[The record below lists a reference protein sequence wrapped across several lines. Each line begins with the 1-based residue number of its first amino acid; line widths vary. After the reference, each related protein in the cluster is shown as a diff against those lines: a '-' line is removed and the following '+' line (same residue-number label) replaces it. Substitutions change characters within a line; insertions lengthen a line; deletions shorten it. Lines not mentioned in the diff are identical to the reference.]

1 MAAQVCA
8 RPAPVPHQ
16 PASTTSSQLSINT
29 SQAGTPKAVPHKHI
43 PYCSPGPRP
52 ASHQLDTPPASPPSS
67 THLVETTSLLYP
79 PSGFEKITNEPPTY
93 SISAEKLSQAIDHLA
108 TQPLPAAEQ
117 VFPWLHG
124 LHPENQLQLAF
135 FTARKKSLR
144 RTPKCIRGLTIVKA
158 GGDLSHSRLKGA
170 IAPDEILYPLK
181 PGRDRKSGDEAAD
194 FLDVDPKDGFS
205 VRNFHIQ
212 TYEYLQIEAVY
223 PELVALDSEGCI
235 ANAAVDFFHSER
247 VEMCS
252 MTAASEISHN
262 VWLGPTPDPS
272 VDLSSSALPSF
283 PSSSSSSSS
292 TQQQQPEEPPTFDIM
307 VEASDIAQIPE
318 PKAFKLLDDLL
329 QRKANAELA
338 ENAIPQLEFP
348 ASGAILPP
356 TWSQAEVDGLLATCA
371 WIYRQAHTPPSPS
384 CSAASPT
391 STRRDSKLS
400 LSGGG
405 AGGAD
410 ADADEDGDIPM
421 DSSTSSPSSPLTTTN
436 PAAGAEKGH
445 RILLHCT
452 DGYTES
458 SLLALAYYMYAEG
471 VPAHTAWV
479 VLHRDLGR
487 NFFAYASDVAL
498 LRAIQPRI
506 LQSSP
511 RHSSYSSSSSSS
523 SSSVGAAGGGEGGLS
538 TLLCPPTP
546 AWLEKMDGSF
556 PSRVLG
562 HLYLGNLG
570 HANNPGL
577 LRELGIGQVL
587 SVGEPVAWGCGEGED
602 GGEKRGEQG
611 DEVVVGDD
619 GGWWKRENLMFVD
632 QTQDNG
638 VDPLMGQFGPCLDF
652 IGMFAF
658 FFFSLSFLFVLF
670 FVFYFPP
677 PPFLDCRYSSPFL
690 SSSPPFCLFLFY
702 PIWLYIK
709 HCSDD
714 FAVHRLCSALIHLSC
729 FPTPYPE
736 SFPLNHFT
744 QSPHENPLTNP
755 SLFPNTEKG
764 RRTGTSTLVHC
775 RVGVSRS
782 ATICIAHVMRHLNLS
797 FPRAYCFVRARR
809 LNVIIQP
816 HLRFVWELM
825 KWEEQE
831 QEEEVEEVQGGEE
844 GEGQEGTTTVGRVRK
859 RELDWPTVCREIAA
873 MNRPYSRQG

>member
-29 SQAGTPKAVPHKHI
+29 SQAGSPKAVPHKHI

-67 THLVETTSLLYP
+67 SQLVETTSLLYP
-79 PSGFEKITNEPPTY
+79 PSGFGKISNEPPIY

-170 IAPDEILYPLK
+170 IAPDEILCPPLK
-181 PGRDRKSGDEAAD
+181 PGRDRKGSDEAAD

-212 TYEYLQIEAVY
+212 TCKMATVSDLVVYRDYQTPRAEAERLARRLARAQAAWQRKTDGSAFCGGRMFNTFIVSDEYLKIEAVY
-223 PELVALDSEGCI
+223 PELIALDAEGCM
-235 ANAAVDFFHSER
+235 APSAVDFFHAER

-272 VDLSSSALPSF
+272 VDLSSSALPS
-283 PSSSSSSSS
+283 PH
-292 TQQQQPEEPPTFDIM
+292 QEPPNFDIM

-348 ASGAILPP
+348 GSGAILPP
-356 TWSQAEVDGLLATCA
+356 TWSQAEVDGLLATCQ
-371 WIYRQAHTPPSPS
+371 WIYRQAHTPAKSS
-384 CSAASPT
+384 SSLSPT
-391 STRRDSKLS
+391 SQRRDSKLS
-400 LSGGG
+400 LGSGS
-405 AGGAD
+405 ASASASAD
-410 ADADEDGDIPM
+410 EDEDGDIPM
-421 DSSTSSPSSPLTTTN
+421 HNSPSPTSPTTTA
-436 PAAGAEKGH
+436 PKEGH

-458 SLLALAYYMYAEG
+458 SLLALAYYMFAEH
-471 VPAHTAWV
+471 VPVHTAWV
-479 VLHRDLGR
+479 TLHRDLGR
-487 NFFAYASDVAL
+487 NFFAYATDVAL
-498 LRAIQPRI
+498 LRAIQPRL

-511 RHSSYSSSSSSS
+511 KHCP
-523 SSSVGAAGGGEGGLS
+523 GNLS
-538 TLLCPPTP
+538 MLCPPIP
-546 AWLEKMDGSF
+546 EWLEKMDGSL
-556 PSRVLG
+556 PSRILD

-587 SVGEPVAWGCGEGED
+587 SVGEPVAWRCE
-602 GGEKRGEQG
+602 
-611 DEVVVGDD
+611 GDD
-619 GGWWKRENLMFVD
+619 GNEGEEGRREDGWKREDWLFVD

-638 VDPLMGQFGPCLDF
+638 VDPLMGQFGACLEF
-652 IGMFAF
+652 I
-658 FFFSLSFLFVLF
+658 
-670 FVFYFPP
+670 
-677 PPFLDCRYSSPFL
+677 
-690 SSSPPFCLFLFY
+690 
-702 PIWLYIK
+702 
-709 HCSDD
+709 
-714 FAVHRLCSALIHLSC
+714 
-729 FPTPYPE
+729 
-736 SFPLNHFT
+736 
-744 QSPHENPLTNP
+744 
-755 SLFPNTEKG
+755 EKG
-764 RRTGTSTLVHC
+764 RRNGTSTLVHC

-825 KWEEQE
+825 KWEEE
-831 QEEEVEEVQGGEE
+831 EKEEVVQRGEE
-844 GEGQEGTTTVGRVRK
+844 GQGEGDAGVEGAQQVGMMGMGRVRK
-859 RELDWPTVCREIAA
+859 RQLDWATVCREIAA

>member
-29 SQAGTPKAVPHKHI
+29 SQAGSPKAIPHKHI

-67 THLVETTSLLYP
+67 SQLVETTSLLYP
-79 PSGFEKITNEPPTY
+79 PSGFDKISNEPPIY

-170 IAPDEILYPLK
+170 VAPDEILCPPLK
-181 PGRDRKSGDEAAD
+181 PGRDRKGSDEAAN

-212 TYEYLQIEAVY
+212 TCKMATVSDLVVYRDYQTPQAEAERLARRLARAQAAWQRKTDGSAFCGGRMFNTFIVSDEYLKIEAVY
-223 PELVALDSEGCI
+223 PELVALDAEGCM
-235 ANAAVDFFHSER
+235 APSAVDFFHAER

-272 VDLSSSALPSF
+272 VDLSSSALPA
-283 PSSSSSSSS
+283 SSPHH
-292 TQQQQPEEPPTFDIM
+292 QEEPSFDIM

-318 PKAFKLLDDLL
+318 SKAFKLLDDLL

-348 ASGAILPP
+348 GSGAILPP
-356 TWSQAEVDGLLATCA
+356 TWSQAEVDGLLATCQ
-371 WIYRQAHTPPSPS
+371 WIYRQAHTPAKASS
-384 CSAASPT
+384 SPT
-391 STRRDSKLS
+391 SQRRDSKLS
-400 LSGGG
+400 LGSSTSTSDV
-405 AGGAD
+405 D
-410 ADADEDGDIPM
+410 ADVDADGDIPM
-421 DSSTSSPSSPLTTTN
+421 HNSPSPTNSTT
-436 PAAGAEKGH
+436 AAKEGH

-458 SLLALAYYMYAEG
+458 SLLALAYYIYAEY
-471 VPAHTAWV
+471 VPVHTAWV
-479 VLHRDLGR
+479 TLHRDLGR
-487 NFFAYASDVAL
+487 NFFAYATDVAL
-498 LRAIQPRI
+498 LRAIQPRL

-511 RHSSYSSSSSSS
+511 KHCHP
-523 SSSVGAAGGGEGGLS
+523 GNLS
-538 TLLCPPTP
+538 MLCPPIP
-546 AWLEKMDGSF
+546 EWLEKMDGSL
-556 PSRVLG
+556 PSRILD

-587 SVGEPVAWGCGEGED
+587 SVGEPVAWGCE
-602 GGEKRGEQG
+602 
-611 DEVVVGDD
+611 GDD
-619 GGWWKRENLMFVD
+619 GNEGEEGRREDGWKREDWLFVD

-638 VDPLMGQFGPCLDF
+638 VDPLMGQFGACLEF
-652 IGMFAF
+652 I
-658 FFFSLSFLFVLF
+658 
-670 FVFYFPP
+670 
-677 PPFLDCRYSSPFL
+677 
-690 SSSPPFCLFLFY
+690 
-702 PIWLYIK
+702 
-709 HCSDD
+709 
-714 FAVHRLCSALIHLSC
+714 
-729 FPTPYPE
+729 
-736 SFPLNHFT
+736 
-744 QSPHENPLTNP
+744 
-755 SLFPNTEKG
+755 EKG
-764 RRTGTSTLVHC
+764 RRNGTSTLVHC

-825 KWEEQE
+825 KWEEDE
-831 QEEEVEEVQGGEE
+831 LQGREE
-844 GEGQEGTTTVGRVRK
+844 GQGEGDAGVEGAQQVGMMGMGRVRK
-859 RELDWPTVCREIAA
+859 RELDWAMVCREIAA

>member
-1 MAAQVCA
+1 MQNEPHQGNLDPSSSPGFFLLVIINQGSKWV
-8 RPAPVPHQ
+8 RQTGREKRIPVPHQ

-79 PSGFEKITNEPPTY
+79 PSGFEKITNEPPIY
-93 SISAEKLSQAIDHLA
+93 SISAEKLSQAIDHLV

-124 LHPENQLQLAF
+124 LNPENQLQLAF

-212 TYEYLQIEAVY
+212 TCKMATVSDLVVYRDYQTPQAEAERLARRLARAQAAWQRKTDGSAFGGRMFNTFIVSDEYLQIEAVY

-283 PSSSSSSSS
+283 PSSSSSSS
-292 TQQQQPEEPPTFDIM
+292 TQQQQQPEEPPTFDIM

-348 ASGAILPP
+348 GSGAILPP

-371 WIYRQAHTPPSPS
+371 WIYRQAHTSPSPS
-384 CSAASPT
+384 CSSSVSPT

-400 LSGGG
+400 LSGG

-421 DSSTSSPSSPLTTTN
+421 DTSSSSSPLTTTTN
-436 PAAGAEKGH
+436 LAAAGAENGH

-479 VLHRDLGR
+479 ALHRDLGR

-511 RHSSYSSSSSSS
+511 KHSSSSSLS
-523 SSSVGAAGGGEGGLS
+523 GAAGGGGEGGSLS

-546 AWLEKMDGSF
+546 TWLEKMDGSL

-577 LRELGIGQVL
+577 LRELGIRQVL
-587 SVGEPVAWGCGEGED
+587 SVGEPVTWGCGEDGD
-602 GGEKRGEQG
+602 GGEGGEGDGRGERGEEEG
-611 DEVVVGDD
+611 DVVGD
-619 GGWWKRENLMFVD
+619 GWWKRENLMFVD

-652 IGMFAF
+652 I
-658 FFFSLSFLFVLF
+658 
-670 FVFYFPP
+670 
-677 PPFLDCRYSSPFL
+677 
-690 SSSPPFCLFLFY
+690 
-702 PIWLYIK
+702 
-709 HCSDD
+709 
-714 FAVHRLCSALIHLSC
+714 
-729 FPTPYPE
+729 
-736 SFPLNHFT
+736 
-744 QSPHENPLTNP
+744 
-755 SLFPNTEKG
+755 EKG

-782 ATICIAHVMRHLNLS
+782 ATICIAHVMRHLHLS

-831 QEEEVEEVQGGEE
+831 EEVEVVEEVVGVQGGEE
-844 GEGQEGTTTVGRVRK
+844 EMGTLGRVRK